1 MSVSG
6 GLMAICS
13 SVTLARSGSVRNTTT
28 SREASALFVH
38 GRRRT
43 IPQMIMQLANCDST
57 RDVQR
62 AFDSMTEADVASLT
76 RKMGQLAYWCKVE
89 LITRNALVRLRN
101 R

>member
-1 MSVSG
+1 MQ
-6 GLMAICS
+6 
-13 SVTLARSGSVRNTTT
+13 NTTT
-28 SREASALFVH
+28 SKETSALYAR
-38 GRRRT
+38 GRKRT
-43 IPQMIMQLANCDST
+43 IPQMIIQLANCDSL

-62 AFDSMTEADVASLT
+62 AFDSMSEADVASLT